1 MLQYLRPLNKFAL
14 GSTDTD
20 AYARHQASVSRAT
33 SWYQQTRT
41 FYDPF
46 EDMTRK
52 AHKQIECPRCCT
64 RIFVHNEQNA
74 CCGKICSGPQPAFE
88 QTSLHG
94 SITSSLK
101 VSQLGC
107 SKSDV
112 LSAEYTRDQD
122 TKVEVVRGITLRPK
136 VAGEEVASISTPTVN
151 IDDRLFSHFV
161 HHLI

>member
-1 MLQYLRPLNKFAL
+1 MLCPSWYAKDCQRLTMLQYLRPLNKFAL

-64 RIFVHNEQNA
+64 RIFVPRDTQ
-74 CCGKICSGPQPAFE
+74 
-88 QTSLHG
+88 
-94 SITSSLK
+94 K
-101 VSQLGC
+101 VFLRYVLFL
-107 SKSDV
+107 DV
-112 LSAEYTRDQD
+112 M
-122 TKVEVVRGITLRPK
+122 
-136 VAGEEVASISTPTVN
+136 
-151 IDDRLFSHFV
+151 
-161 HHLI
+161 